1 MGNLDNKYV
10 LIVEDDSRNAALVV
24 AMLSIAGVNRTR
36 VCKSGSEIMP
46 VAREMPAINLV
57 LLDLQLPGE
66 DGYQIL
72 ERLRRASVFAAVPII
87 AVTAQVMPDD
97 VAQAEGSGFDGF
109 LGKPL
114 NFDRFPLQIARLLNG
129 ERVWE
134 PR

>member
-1 MGNLDNKYV
+1 MGDLGNKQV
-10 LIVEDDSRNAALVV
+10 LIVEDDPRNAALVV
-24 AMLSIAGVNRTR
+24 AMLGIAGVTQTR
-36 VCKSGSEIMP
+36 LCTSGCEIMP
-46 VAREMPAINLV
+46 IARNMPSIDLV

-72 ERLRRASVFAAVPII
+72 ERLRREPEFAAVPVI

-97 VAQAEGSGFDGF
+97 VAQAEAVGFDGF